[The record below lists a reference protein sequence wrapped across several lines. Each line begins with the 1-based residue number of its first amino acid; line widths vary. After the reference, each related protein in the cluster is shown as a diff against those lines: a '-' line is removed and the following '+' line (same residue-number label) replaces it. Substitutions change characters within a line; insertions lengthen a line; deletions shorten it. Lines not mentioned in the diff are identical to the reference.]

1 MSKSTIFVVDDDS
14 TFRASLRWLLE
25 AEGMSVETFES
36 GEEFLERLGED
47 LEGCILLDVK
57 MSGMSGIDVQAALK
71 RRGVN
76 VPVIIITGHG
86 DVPLAV
92 KAMKAGAVEFI
103 EKPFESKALIHA
115 IRSALEQQDG
125 MRVRV
130 AEQTD
135 AKRRIGLL
143 TERELEV
150 LVLLVNGLLNKQVA
164 AELGIS
170 PRTVET
176 HRANIMRKTK
186 TENLPALVRLALLA
200 GL

>member
-25 AEGMSVETFES
+25 AEGMSVETFGS
-36 GEEFLERLGED
+36 GEEFLEHFTED
-47 LEGCILLDVK
+47 LEGCLLLDVK
-57 MSGMSGIDVQAALK
+57 MAGMSGIDVQAALK

-76 VPVIIITGHG
+76 FPVIIITGHG

-103 EKPFESKALIHA
+103 EKPFESKPLIQA
-115 IRSALEQQDG
+115 IRSALERQDRV
-125 MRVRV
+125 RVRV

-135 AKRRIGLL
+135 AKRRIGRL
-143 TERELEV
+143 TDRELEV
-150 LVLLVNGLLNKQVA
+150 LRLLVNGMLNKQVA
-164 AELGIS
+164 AQLDIS

-176 HRANIMRKTK
+176 HRANIMRKTR
-186 TENLPALVRLALLA
+186 TENLPELVRLALLA
-200 GL
+200 DL